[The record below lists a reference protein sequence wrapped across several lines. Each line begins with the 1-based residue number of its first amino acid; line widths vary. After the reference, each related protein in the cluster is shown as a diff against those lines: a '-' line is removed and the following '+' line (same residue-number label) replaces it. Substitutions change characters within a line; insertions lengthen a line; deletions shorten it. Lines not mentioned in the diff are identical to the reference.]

1 MSAKISLLALF
12 ILLFFIYCLAN
23 FRGFELSTKES
34 TTTLRS
40 ASNAMAARANRDF
53 NSVPSIED
61 RSESSDVGNREISN
75 AEFEELFHSDKFGE
89 IAKRFIKPV
98 RESFSADSPLPES
111 FFRDQVIIGWSSSF
125 DSLLLTA
132 SERRKVIELLSEV
145 NKRNRELGML
155 SGSGGITAEEFL
167 ASYYDLDAIKDLL
180 ASQLSL
186 ELATKLV
193 DSHEASR
200 FAKGG
205 ASTLALDKLWE
216 SQGEAAS
223 YPMFSAITEQEP
235 YELTAYLRAGGDA
248 NATRPSQP
256 DVTLLELAVLR
267 QAPKHVEVLLAHGSL
282 TTDKTSLGVPLFHV
296 AALNNDLLT
305 VELLLDA
312 GADPEER
319 DVHGNTASMLTRL
332 KGFRSYEQDFDLI
345 YDRLREAELAQ

>member
-1 MSAKISLLALF
+1 MSAKISLLAF
-12 ILLFFIYCLAN
+12 FVLLFLIYYLAN
-23 FRGFELSTKES
+23 FREFELLTKES
-34 TTTLRS
+34 TTTFHS
-40 ASNAMAARANRDF
+40 ASNAMAAHANREF

-61 RSESSDVGNREISN
+61 RSESSDVGNKEISN

-89 IAKRFIKPV
+89 STKRFIKPV

-111 FFRDQVIIGWSSSF
+111 FFRDEVIVSWSSSF

-132 SERRKVIELLSEV
+132 SERRKAITVLSEV

-155 SGSGGITAEEFL
+155 SGSGEITAEEFL

-180 ASQLSL
+180 ASQLTL
-186 ELATKLV
+186 GIATKLV
-193 DSHEASR
+193 DNHEESR

-205 ASTLALDKLWE
+205 ASTLALEQLWE
-216 SQGEAAS
+216 SQGEAAN

-235 YELTAYLRAGGDA
+235 SELTAYLQAGGDA

-267 QAPKHVEVLLAHGSL
+267 HAPKHVEVLLAHGSL
-282 TTDKTSLGVPLFHV
+282 TTDKTGLGVPLLHV

-305 VELLLDA
+305 VELLLGA

-319 DVHGNTASMLTRL
+319 DLHGNTASMLARL

-345 YDRLREAELAQ
+345 YNRLREAELAQ